1 MKKLILSAVI
11 SLVAL
16 TSQAQKV
23 AYISGYFINQK
34 IASYT
39 LYELTND
46 NKYEEIQ
53 TTSANVT
60 KRKYDIMFDVNKS
73 YLIKFVAK
81 DNTTKYMKLIA
92 YDEADIDIDVDF
104 NTTKSISLVY
114 DGKKANI
121 KKLTEPLVFTQN

>member
-23 AYISGYFINQK
+23 AYISGNFINQK

-39 LYELTND
+39 LYELTSD
-46 NKYEEIQ
+46 NQYEEIK
-53 TTSANVT
+53 TSSANVT
-60 KRKYDIMFDVNKS
+60 KRKYDIMFDVNKN

-104 NTTKSISLVY
+104 NSKKSISLVY